1 MVEDEDKPGMCGMNI
16 AHIQLF
22 FLFTYKDKEYQC
34 ALVNRFSRMGQTPDS
49 EKVCGR
55 SVLTFDMVSAGVQ

>member
-1 MVEDEDKPGMCGMNI
+1 MVEDEDKPGMRGMNV

-22 FLFTYKDKEYQC
+22 FSFAYKDKEYQC

-55 SVLTFDMVSAGVQ
+55 SVLTFDMVGAGVQ